1 MIRRLSGRHSWLTA
15 LVFFAAV
22 ATAWPAA
29 AQSTGLVKGV
39 VKDDKGQPVEGAK
52 VTIEFT
58 GGVSRKFDG
67 KSDKKGEFLQ
77 IGLAP
82 GEYKISAEKDKLTAA
97 QTVRVRIGQTSEA
110 SLVLGVNAAASS
122 AEAAKKSAELK
133 KVFDEGV
140 AASREGKHDEAIA
153 AFTKAAELNPS
164 CYDCYYNVGFGNAQ
178 KKDYDK
184 AEAAYKKAI
193 ELKADYAEA
202 YSGLANIYNA
212 QRKFDQAS
220 EASAKAMQYAGG
232 GAIGGVAAGGGGSA
246 DAMYNQ
252 GVILWNAGKI
262 PEAKKQFE
270 AAVAANPNHAESH
283 YQLGMALLNENN
295 LPGAATEFETYLKLS
310 PEGPNAPTAKAMVA
324 QLKK

>member
-1 MIRRLSGRHSWLTA
+1 M
-15 LVFFAAV
+15 
-22 ATAWPAA
+22 
-29 AQSTGLVKGV
+29 
-39 VKDDKGQPVEGAK
+39 KDDKGQPVEGAK

-140 AASREGKHDEAIA
+140 AASRSGNHDEAIA

-164 CYDCYYNVGFGNAQ
+164 CYDCYYNVGFANAQ

-232 GAIGGVAAGGGGSA
+232 GAAIGGVAAAGGGNA

>member
-1 MIRRLSGRHSWLTA
+1 MVRRLSGRHSCLTA
-15 LVFFAAV
+15 LAFFAAL

-39 VKDDKGQPVEGAK
+39 VKDEKGQPVEGAK

-140 AASREGKHDEAIA
+140 AASREGKHDDAIA

-164 CYDCYYNVGFGNAQ
+164 CYDCYYNVGFANAQ

-184 AEAAYKKAI
+184 AEAAYKRAI

-202 YSGLANIYNA
+202 YNGLANIYNA
-212 QRKFDQAS
+212 QRKFDQAA
-220 EASAKAMQYAGG
+220 EASAKAMQYSGG
-232 GAIGGVAAGGGGSA
+232 GAAGGAAAAGGNA

-283 YQLGMALLNENN
+283 YQLGMALLNEGNMAS
-295 LPGAATEFETYLKLS
+295 AATEFETYLKLS
-310 PEGPNAPTAKAMVA
+310 PTGPNAPTAKAMVA

>member
-1 MIRRLSGRHSWLTA
+1 MVRRFSGRHSWLTA
-15 LVFFAAV
+15 LAFFAAV
-22 ATAWPAA
+22 LTAWPAA

-82 GEYKISAEKDKLTAA
+82 GEYKISAEKDKLSAA

-140 AASREGKHDEAIA
+140 AASREGKHEEAIA

-164 CYDCYYNVGFGNAQ
+164 CYDCYYNVGFANAQ

-184 AEAAYKKAI
+184 AEAAYKRAI

-212 QRKFDQAS
+212 QRKFDQAA
-220 EASAKAMQYAGG
+220 EASAKAMQYSGG
-232 GAIGGVAAGGGGSA
+232 GAIGGVAAGGGNA

-283 YQLGMALLNENN
+283 YQLGMALLNEGNMAS
-295 LPGAATEFETYLKLS
+295 AATEFETYLKLS

>member
-1 MIRRLSGRHSWLTA
+1 MVRRLSGRHSWLTA
-15 LVFFAAV
+15 FAVF
-22 ATAWPAA
+22 ATLAIAWPAA
-29 AQSTGLVKGV
+29 AQSTGLVKGL

-82 GEYKISAEKDKLTAA
+82 GEYKITAEKDKLTAA
-97 QTVRVRIGQTSEA
+97 QTVRVRIGQTAEA

-140 AASREGKHDEAIA
+140 AASHEGKQDEAIA

-164 CYDCYYNVGFGNAQ
+164 CYDCYYNVGFANAQ
-178 KKDYDK
+178 KKEYDK
-184 AEAAYKKAI
+184 AEAAYKRAI

-202 YSGLANIYNA
+202 YNGLANIYNA

-220 EASAKAMQYAGG
+220 EASAKAMQYSGG
-232 GAIGGVAAGGGGSA
+232 GAIGGVAAAGGNA

-252 GVILWNAGKI
+252 GVILWNAGNI
-262 PEAKKQFE
+262 PKRRSSSRQ
-270 AAVAANPNHAESH
+270 P
-283 YQLGMALLNENN
+283 
-295 LPGAATEFETYLKLS
+295 S
-310 PEGPNAPTAKAMVA
+310 PRTRIMRSRIISSGWRC
-324 QLKK
+324 